1 MGPGRPPEKAGA
13 VPSTAKFSARPAIM
27 PRCRRGTRAGIA
39 VGVRARRIARGL
51 LLAGSLLAAAPAAA
65 DVRILSSPGGPVVPF
80 VALFETLRQSG
91 ERVVIDG
98 PCYSACTLVLS
109 MLPRER
115 VCVTRRAV
123 LGFHA
128 ARSIDR
134 RGRIRREPEAS
145 RLVLETYPKP
155 VQQWIRQRGG
165 LTSRTLFLRGR
176 ELAAML
182 PNCR

>member
-1 MGPGRPPEKAGA
+1 M
-13 VPSTAKFSARPAIM
+13 S
-27 PRCRRGTRAGIA
+27 
-39 VGVRARRIARGL
+39 RRIAQRL
-51 LLAGSLLAAAPAAA
+51 LLAAALGTLPAAPAGA
-65 DVRILSSPGGPVVPF
+65 DVRILGSPGGPVVPF
-80 VALFETLRQSG
+80 VQLFEALRQSG

-109 MLPRER
+109 TLPREQ

-145 RLVLETYPKP
+145 RLMLETYPAP
-155 VQQWIRQRGG
+155 VQRWIRQRGG

-182 PNCR
+182 PGCR